1 MPSPPQSPADQATFI
16 EEACLIARIGT
27 GDRTA
32 FRKLYARYNAPL
44 FSLAVRMLG
53 DTGAAEEALQ
63 DAFLKIWRHAA
74 IFDSHRAR
82 PFTWAATITRRTC
95 IDHLRKSSRHPSTV
109 ALADFEPATA
119 DTPRQHVEEHE
130 AADRLRAALAA
141 LPDAQ
146 RHTLELALF
155 TELTQ
160 PQIADR
166 LQQPLGT
173 VKTWIR
179 RSLLAL
185 RDSLHSAAP

>member
-1 MPSPPQSPADQATFI
+1 MPSTPQSPADQATFI

-27 GDRTA
+27 GDRAA
-32 FRKLYARYNAPL
+32 FRKLYARYSAPL
-44 FSLAVRMLG
+44 FSLALRMLG

-63 DAFLKIWRHAA
+63 DTFLKIWRHAA
-74 IFDSHRAR
+74 NFDSHRSR

-95 IDHLRKSSRHPSTV
+95 IDHLRKSARLPAAV
-109 ALADFEPATA
+109 PLADFEPPAA
-119 DTPRQHVEEHE
+119 GSPRQLIEQHE
-130 AADRLRAALAA
+130 DADQLRAALAA

-146 RHTLELALF
+146 RQTLELALF
-155 TELTQ
+155 TELTH

-179 RSLLAL
+179 RSVLAL
-185 RDSLHSAAP
+185 RDALHSAAP

>member
-1 MPSPPQSPADQATFI
+1 MPSTPQSPAEQATFI

-27 GDRTA
+27 GDRAA

-44 FSLAVRMLG
+44 FSLALRMLG

-74 IFDSHRAR
+74 IFDSHRSR

-95 IDHLRKSSRHPSTV
+95 IDHLRKSARHPATI
-109 ALADFEPATA
+109 ALADLEPATA
-119 DTPRQHVEEHE
+119 DTPRQNVEERE
-130 AADRLRAALAA
+130 AADQLRAALAT

-155 TELTQ
+155 TELTH

-179 RSLLAL
+179 RSLLTL
-185 RDSLHSAAP
+185 RDSLHSAAS